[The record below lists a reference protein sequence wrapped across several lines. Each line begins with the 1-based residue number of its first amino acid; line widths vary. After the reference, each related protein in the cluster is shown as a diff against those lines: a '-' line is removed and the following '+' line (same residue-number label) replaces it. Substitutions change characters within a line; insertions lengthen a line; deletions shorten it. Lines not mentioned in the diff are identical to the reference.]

1 MTEEEKDTLSTQPKE
16 GGGGE
21 PETEDLGAAGKSLA
35 DALRVSFVI
44 LKIIMIVLVI
54 AVVGSGFQTIGPDEQ
69 GIVLRFGKV
78 QIVDSEGGV
87 VLGPGLKWVFPFPID
102 ELVKI
107 PVERRVSL
115 PINSF
120 WYFQTPSEV
129 LGQGP
134 RSRPP
139 GPKLNPANDGYALTR
154 GERRVAGQEGLEAQG
169 DDYNIV
175 HSRWQVVYKVDDA
188 YRFFKNV
195 FVTDPKPG
203 DVYADLMQDS
213 VKDLLKSCFEDAV
226 VRALVHYTIDEAIE
240 SKGAIP
246 NDVKRRVQEQLKE
259 IESGISVVDVTLTEM
274 HWPRQID
281 DAFRAFIEASQDA
294 KTKVIDAEA
303 LAQTLLNECAGP
315 VAREMVKRLRQGSL
329 EEGHLDPY
337 WEQLAGT
344 AQSIIAEARAYQTT
358 VVESARS
365 SADVFLQLL
374 PEYRQRRELVI
385 STLYQEAMREIM
397 ANFDEKIL
405 LAPGAGSRDNQIR
418 ILLNRDPTLKIKRNR
433 NEETA
438 PN

>member
-1 MTEEEKDTLSTQPKE
+1 MTEEEKELLSTQPQE
-16 GGGGE
+16 GGEGE
-21 PETEDLGAAGKSLA
+21 PETEDLGAAGNSLA

-44 LKIIMIVLVI
+44 LKIIMIVVVI

-78 QIVDSEGGV
+78 QVVDSEGGV
-87 VLGPGLKWVFPFPID
+87 ALGPGLKWVFPYPID

-107 PVERRVSL
+107 PVERHINL

-120 WYFQTPSEV
+120 WYFQTPGEV

-134 RSRPP
+134 RQRPP

-154 GERRVAGQEGLEAQG
+154 GERRVAGQEGLGAQG

-175 HSRWQVVYKVDDA
+175 HSRWQCVYKVDDV

-203 DVYADLMQDS
+203 DVYADLMQES
-213 VKDLLKSCFEDAV
+213 VKPLLQSCFEDAV
-226 VRALVHYTIDEAIE
+226 VGALVHYTIDEAIE

-246 NDVKRRVQEQLKE
+246 ADVKRRVQEKLRA
-259 IESGISVVDVTLTEM
+259 IESGISVVNVTLNDM
-274 HWPRQID
+274 HWPRQVDGAFQASID
-281 DAFRAFIEASQDA
+281 ASQDA
-294 KTKVIDAEA
+294 KKQVTDAEA

-315 VAREMVKRLRQGSL
+315 VAREMAMRLRQGSL
-329 EEGHLDPY
+329 EEGQLDRY

-344 AQSIIAEARAYQTT
+344 AQSIVSEARAYQTT

-365 SADVFLQLL
+365 RADVFRQLL
-374 PEYRQRRELVI
+374 PEYRKRPELVVNK
-385 STLYQEAMREIM
+385 LYQEAMREIM

-405 LAPGAGSRDNQIR
+405 LAPSAGSRDDQIR
-418 ILLNRDPTLKIKRNR
+418 ILINRDPTLKIKRNR
-433 NEETA
+433 NEET
-438 PN
+438 PSN

>member
-1 MTEEEKDTLSTQPKE
+1 MTEEEKKLLSTQRHE

-21 PETEDLGAAGKSLA
+21 SEAEDLGAAGKSLA

-44 LKIIMIVLVI
+44 LKIIMIVVVI
-54 AVVGSGFQTIGPDEQ
+54 AVVGSGFQTVGPDEQ

-78 QIVDSEGGV
+78 QEVDSEGGV
-87 VLGPGLKWVFPFPID
+87 VLGPGWKWVFPYPID

-107 PVERRVSL
+107 PVEKRISL
-115 PINSF
+115 DINSF
-120 WYFQTPSEV
+120 WYFQTPAEL

-134 RSRPP
+134 RQRPP

-175 HSRWQVVYKVDDA
+175 HSKWQCVYKVDDA
-188 YRFFKNV
+188 YGFFKNV

-203 DVYADLMQDS
+203 DVYGDLMRDS
-213 VKDLLKSCFEDAV
+213 VKPLLQSCFEDAV
-226 VRALVHYTIDEAIE
+226 VRTLVHYTIDEAIE
-240 SKGAIP
+240 SKAAIP
-246 NDVKRRVQEQLKE
+246 ADVKRRVQEKLRA
-259 IESGISVVDVTLTEM
+259 IESGISVVTVTLNDM
-274 HWPRQID
+274 HWPRQVDGAFQASID
-281 DAFRAFIEASQDA
+281 ASQDA
-294 KTKVIDAEA
+294 QKQVTDAEA

-315 VAREMVKRLRQGSL
+315 VAREMAMLLRQGSL
-329 EEGHLDPY
+329 EEGRLDPY

-344 AQSIIAEARAYQTT
+344 AQSIVSDARAYRTT

-365 SADVFLQLL
+365 RADVFRQLL
-374 PEYRQRRELVI
+374 PEYRKRPKLVI
-385 STLYQEAMREIM
+385 NKLYQEAMREIM

-405 LAPGAGSRDNQIR
+405 LAPGAGSRGDQIR
-418 ILLNRDPTLKIKRNR
+418 ILLNRDPTLKIKKNR